1 MLKTSVKFKQHGFT
15 IVELLV
21 VIVVIGILAAITIV
35 SYTGVSKKAVI
46 ASIQS
51 DLSNASKKLEM
62 YKVEH
67 GSYPNTL
74 TDSGSGKYCPTPID
88 AQYCAKVSSGNTL
101 NYPTVGP
108 NSQTYSLYV
117 AAADTTQYVITNSKT
132 VPAVSTG
139 QPVPTVT
146 IGSQVWMQYNVN
158 TGTRVDT
165 LVVNYNETAQLSG
178 QKWCY
183 DNLES
188 NCAIYGGLYQWDE
201 AMQHS
206 KVPGAKGI
214 CPDGFHIPTDAQY
227 TVLTTFLGG
236 EANAGTRLKPGGDTG
251 FNDLL
256 VGVRSYSTSAFSH
269 VNVLSYLWTSDLYD
283 SSRPWYRS
291 IQNNTTSFMRNA
303 GGGQAQDTGG
313 ASVRCLKD

>member
-1 MLKTSVKFKQHGFT
+1 MLKASVRFKQHGFT

-35 SYTGVSKKAVI
+35 SFTGVSKKAVV
-46 ASIQS
+46 ASLQS
-51 DLSNASKKLEM
+51 DLSSASKKLEM

-74 TDSGSGKYCPTPID
+74 TDSGSGKYCPSPLD
-88 AQYCAKVSSGNTL
+88 AQYCVKTSSGNTF

-117 AAADTTQYVITNSKT
+117 AAADTTQYVITNVNTAPT
-132 VPAVSTG
+132 VSNG
-139 QPVPTVT
+139 QPIPTVT
-146 IGSQVWMQYNVN
+146 IGSQVWMQFNIN

-165 LVVNYNETAQLSG
+165 LVVNGGETAQLTG

-206 KVPGAKGI
+206 MVAGTKGI

-236 EANAGTRLKPGGDTG
+236 EANAGTRLMPGGDTG

-256 VGVRSYSTSAFSH
+256 AGVRSYSTSTFVH
-269 VNVLSYLWTSDLYD
+269 VNVLSYLWTSELYD
-283 SSRPWYRS
+283 SSRPWYRVV
-291 IQNNTTSFMRNA
+291 QNTTTFFSRNA
-303 GGGQAQDTGG
+303 GGGQASRDGG